1 MEQQLSEVTQV
12 KETYDPDQVNELLKK
27 GWVLQAMFPSPNKT
41 FYVLVKF

>member
-1 MEQQLSEVTQV
+1 MEQQLSEVKEV
-12 KETYDPDQVNELLKK
+12 EETYNPDQVNELLRN